1 MTRLFFFEIS
11 RFILVSNTDQV
22 KLPKIKYGIRL
33 VEREKSK
40 PNKKLIN
47 LEPNNSRIILST
59 KETEKENL
67 IPFIK
72 VTFSCDSLAV
82 FPMIVGR
89 NAREAERTSKQ
100 VNLAN

>member
-1 MTRLFFFEIS
+1 LFFEIS

-33 VEREKSK
+33 VEPEKSK

-47 LEPNNSRIILST
+47 FEPSNSRIRLTT

-72 VTFSCDSLAV
+72 VAFSCDSPAV